1 MRMKQFVLTLL
12 LVLFV
17 FTLPAFADEPGQ
29 GWKLAKEGDGIQVF
43 TRPVVDSDNDEF
55 LGITDVEAPIKVI
68 LEVYRD
74 IPSFPQWFGFC
85 RDIELFRRD
94 TATHEIIYFV
104 LATPWPVSDRDMVID
119 VVYSVDLEGGESRI
133 FMNALKED
141 LVPQQDKYVRMT
153 KLIGECVLTRIDED
167 TTHVTYTVNSDPAGY
182 IPAAI
187 SNMLS
192 KNQPYDT
199 LKGLKKMVRDDKYY
213 ELAGMPRK
221 K

>member
-1 MRMKQFVLTLL
+1 MKRIVLTLL

-17 FTLPAFADEPGQ
+17 FAIPAFADEPGQ
-29 GWKLAKEGDGIQVF
+29 GWKLAKKGDGIEVF
-43 TRPVVDSDNDEF
+43 TRPVADSDNDEF
-55 LGITDVEAPIKVI
+55 LGITDVEAPVKVI
-68 LEVYRD
+68 LEVFKD
-74 IPSFPQWFGFC
+74 TASFPEWFGFC

-94 TATHEIIYFV
+94 TATREIIYFV

-119 VVYSVDLEGGESRI
+119 VEYSIDLENGKAVI

-141 LVPQQDKYVRMT
+141 LVPRQDKYVRMT
-153 KLIGECVLTRIDED
+153 KLVGQSVLTRIDEN

-199 LKGLKKMVRDDKYY
+199 LKGLKKMVKNDKYY
-213 ELAGMPRK
+213 ELAGVPRK
-221 K
+221 